1 MRACKVIQA
10 HQAWLHHGQGEVFRQ
25 TSLGCTIPARKK
37 HGLPQEVDG
46 CKQEVQQKIE
56 VCLQIRSACV
66 GPWWQATNSFRQDS
80 SGAVRGV
87 TLPMGLWVKRQVW
100 ILPRAMVGNFFDY
113 CLIITDTKAQRQKS
127 MNESDKFDT
136 LTGQRVGHEKTVA
149 FGARMDPRDE
159 LTSRG
164 TKLRSVEAEKA
175 LGILMR
181 RCTAGSTLCSRTK
194 GWKKRMKSLPS

>member
-1 MRACKVIQA
+1 MARGANIRACKVIQA
-10 HQAWLHHGQGEVFRQ
+10 HQIWLLHGQGEVLRQ
-25 TSLGCTIPARKK
+25 TSLGGTIPARKNK
-37 HGLPQEVDG
+37 GYPKKWTDADRKFNKNL
-46 CKQEVQQKIE
+46 K
-56 VCLQIRSACV
+56 SAFKFGARV
-66 GPWWQATNSFRQDS
+66 GPWRQNTNSFRQDS
-80 SGAVRGV
+80 SGAVRRV
-87 TLPMGLWVKRQVW
+87 TFLMGLWVKRQVW

-181 RCTAGSTLCSRTK
+181 RCTAGSTPRSRTK
-194 GWKKRMKSLPS
+194 G